1 MLICIFAAQRLYL
14 IIQCDKAG
22 LRHFL
27 ARVSRRS
34 AASRLGLAMKAASAL
49 WRDSE
54 GSAIIEATL
63 LTPLL
68 FALVL
73 GVFEFS
79 WVFYQQQLIEMGVR
93 DAARYM
99 ARIPIT
105 STATPPDTN
114 PCDQTDTNG
123 TGALFTTNA
132 GNIALYA
139 TTTSSGST
147 QRVSGWTGPVTITC
161 TQNTYASGTYAETS
175 IYAIQATTSF
185 TDPTLGLFGYLG
197 LPTPSIIFTHNE
209 RYIGPG

>member
-1 MLICIFAAQRLYL
+1 MRVA
-14 IIQCDKAG
+14 KA
-22 LRHFL
+22 
-27 ARVSRRS
+27 V
-34 AASRLGLAMKAASAL
+34 

-54 GSAIIEATL
+54 GSALIEATL

-68 FALVL
+68 FALIL

-79 WVFYQQQLIEMGVR
+79 WVFFQQQLIEIGVR

-105 STATPPDTN
+105 STATPQDTN

-123 TGALFTTNA
+123 TGASFTTNA

-147 QRVSGWTGPVTITC
+147 QRVSGWTGPVTVSC
-161 TQNTYASGTYAETS
+161 QANTYSSGTYAETT
-175 IYAIQATTSF
+175 IYTIQATTSF
-185 TDPTLGLFGYLG
+185 TDPTLGFFGLLG
-197 LPTPSIIFTHNE
+197 LPAPSITFTHNE